1 MQAPSVVATSAAPPP
16 LSGSV
21 EHSPPLS
28 GGEEMPVSARLDD
41 DLHLIRSE
49 FQEIPD
55 LRVNLEQ
62 AQVRWNLEPSDLEL
76 ILETFVDVGFLR
88 HSSDGPYYRR

>member
-1 MQAPSVVATSAAPPP
+1 MQAPSVVATAAAPPP

-21 EHSPPLS
+21 EHSPPFS

-55 LRVNLEQ
+55 LRVSLEQ
-62 AQVRWNLEPSDLEL
+62 AQVAITDHRPL
-76 ILETFVDVGFLR
+76 IGPVVGAQLLKQ
-88 HSSDGPYYRR
+88 